1 MPTIRDV
8 ARLANVSPTTA
19 SDALNNR
26 PKVKEE
32 TRQVVL
38 WAAKQLNYVPNKLAQ
53 SIRNGKTNT
62 IMVLTSENIEC
73 GNTFSS
79 EFLGV
84 LAGARAFNYDVLVKL
99 IDSNTKS
106 EEEIFNLIGNSICD
120 GYLLL
125 GNHLDS
131 VAQVLVKQK
140 SKCVMLSSHSDVP
153 ILQVNSDGR
162 KWIRLM
168 TEQVIQRGKHAP
180 AYFCFDEI
188 TEEEQLRSLGY
199 QEAISAMLPD
209 FKPSV
214 FECGTN
220 GIRIEE
226 NLKHVL
232 RDGFDAIICWNDVLA
247 MQVVEVLTAL
257 GFDIPQ
263 QIAVTGFDDSLA
275 YPNPRYQLTTVHQ
288 DFQLKGRVAVQKLI
302 EQITSGVAAAEKLFV
317 DCSIIERDT
326 L

>member
-1 MPTIRDV
+1 
-8 ARLANVSPTTA
+8 
-19 SDALNNR
+19 
-26 PKVKEE
+26 
-32 TRQVVL
+32 
-38 WAAKQLNYVPNKLAQ
+38 
-53 SIRNGKTNT
+53 
-62 IMVLTSENIEC
+62 
-73 GNTFSS
+73 
-79 EFLGV
+79 
-84 LAGARAFNYDVLVKL
+84 
-99 IDSNTKS
+99 
-106 EEEIFNLIGNSICD
+106 
-120 GYLLL
+120 
-125 GNHLDS
+125 
-131 VAQVLVKQK
+131 
-140 SKCVMLSSHSDVP
+140 MLSSHSDVP

-302 EQITSGVAAAEKLFV
+302 EQITSGVAAADKLFV